1 MHSLSSPGWP
11 WISSSPLISASQVP
25 VLLVCTKLWDIY
37 VMKKNLKKHY
47 KKTRRE
53 YVSSLTKAEQWPRWP
68 AVQWTSILPWG
79 RGLLTSFCRLESCEE
94 RLSILMRLSI
104 SSSLALFTVEV
115 FISEDSLA
123 FSSCKSRKASVLIN
137 KWGSRTDQD
146 TSNLSPAGNWLTKQE
161 NHDWSADAITRH
173 RSFHTRF

>member
-11 WISSSPLISASQVP
+11 WICSPLTCLSGATIAGVHQATGY
-25 VLLVCTKLWDIY
+25 LCDE
-37 VMKKNLKKHY
+37 KNIKKHY

-53 YVSSLTKAEQWPRWP
+53 YVSSLTKTEMAQV
-68 AVQWTSILPWG
+68 ASLPVNFHSAPG

-104 SSSLALFTVEV
+104 SSSLALLTVEV

-123 FSSCKSRKASVLIN
+123 FSNCKSRKPPVLIN
-137 KWGSRTDQD
+137 KWGSRTHQG
-146 TSNLSPAGNWLTKQE
+146 TSNISPDGNWLTKQE
-161 NHDWSADAITRH
+161 NRDWSADAITRH
-173 RSFHTRF
+173 LTFHTCF